1 MLINYL
7 DDMEKLDDMEELDG
21 KKKLIP
27 LLILIL
33 LFFLLIVYGYIT
45 FGDENVSQEESL
57 TKTHKCEMLKED
69 IEEQSFRSGYGE
81 VEKIFYSPKKNSCLY
96 VGKNES
102 YITDI
107 NDVSYILVDY
117 YTKEEMKRTS
127 IISLDEDKALKE
139 SDFWLAVDKYTE

>member
-1 MLINYL
+1 
-7 DDMEKLDDMEELDG
+7 
-21 KKKLIP
+21 
-27 LLILIL
+27 
-33 LFFLLIVYGYIT
+33 
-45 FGDENVSQEESL
+45 
-57 TKTHKCEMLKED
+57 
-69 IEEQSFRSGYGE
+69 
-81 VEKIFYSPKKNSCLY
+81 LY